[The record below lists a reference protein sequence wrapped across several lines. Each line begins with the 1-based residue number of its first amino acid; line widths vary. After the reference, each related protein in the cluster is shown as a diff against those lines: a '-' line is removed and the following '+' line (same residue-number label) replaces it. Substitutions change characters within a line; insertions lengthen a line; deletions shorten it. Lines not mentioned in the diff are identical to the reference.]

1 MYHSWLTFV
10 LMIISCVV
18 WMYPN
23 SQRFCAKISPY
34 IAFYAQALVL
44 IQFIYSLDLT
54 QAELPDENPGFLR
67 QTLYQII
74 VMSKHEQIKMKLN
87 LGDLQIGFEKPR
99 TAPPCRSILLKFMFT
114 VLFWITVKQRT
125 IEKRRGEAV
134 AGGEKKP
141 DVAEK
146 LTEESAK
153 DERSAF
159 KITSNPTISFI
170 RHMITKYWVVVN
182 LCLLLAISLHNPV
195 VIYRIIYMAFFQIFI
210 NCFQISFP
218 TWRRSLYAF
227 WTFMVGY
234 CMFVLSLIYTFQFHG
249 FPKLYNQYLGMSE
262 DVLKSIGLERFSS
275 GRLFVKLLT
284 PISFL
289 IFTLIQM
296 NFFHE
301 NLMER
306 TGKWEKAFY
315 HNRSRLATMLGK
327 FHKRN
332 VGLMNVFLKGAVFKR
347 SANKK
352 YDLLFFRY
360 ISFKF
365 VNVLCQVP

>member
-1 MYHSWLTFV
+1 MARSQSYVLMLFVMMAWSLLYHSWLTFV

-54 QAELPDENPGFLR
+54 QAELPDENPDNPC
-67 QTLYQII
+67 QII
-74 VMSKHEQIKMKLN
+74 VVSKHEQIKTKLN

-153 DERSAF
+153 G
-159 KITSNPTISFI
+159 
-170 RHMITKYWVVVN
+170 
-182 LCLLLAISLHNPV
+182 AIEFEGQN
-195 VIYRIIYMAFFQIFI
+195 
-210 NCFQISFP
+210 
-218 TWRRSLYAF
+218 
-227 WTFMVGY
+227 
-234 CMFVLSLIYTFQFHG
+234 
-249 FPKLYNQYLGMSE
+249 KL
-262 DVLKSIGLERFSS
+262 
-275 GRLFVKLLT
+275 
-284 PISFL
+284 
-289 IFTLIQM
+289 
-296 NFFHE
+296 
-301 NLMER
+301 
-306 TGKWEKAFY
+306 
-315 HNRSRLATMLGK
+315 
-327 FHKRN
+327 
-332 VGLMNVFLKGAVFKR
+332 
-347 SANKK
+347 
-352 YDLLFFRY
+352 
-360 ISFKF
+360 
-365 VNVLCQVP
+365 